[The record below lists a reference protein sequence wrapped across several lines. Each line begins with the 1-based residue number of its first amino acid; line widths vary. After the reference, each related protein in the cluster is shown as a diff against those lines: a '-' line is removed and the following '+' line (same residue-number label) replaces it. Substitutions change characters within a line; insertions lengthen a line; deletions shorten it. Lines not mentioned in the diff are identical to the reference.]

1 MINKAVIAVAG
12 YGSRFFP
19 VAKTLNKCMLPILDR
34 PVLHLAVQD
43 CVAAG
48 AEQIAIVTAPGDLQ
62 VRHYFTRDHELE
74 RHFHERGWG
83 NKYEPIAR
91 LHDLADF
98 TFLEQPRDG
107 RYGTA
112 IPAMVAR
119 DFVADDDFLL
129 LSGDDVLLR
138 DDGGSDLAD
147 LVQHRAAAGTA
158 AAIAAATVPGA
169 DAHRYGV
176 LIERPGPLSLLD
188 HLEEKPA
195 DYTGPTAHVNIS
207 RYLLPGSFSTYL
219 DKVRPAGNGEYQL
232 TDAIHDLAQ
241 DHDALIHPIHG
252 TYHDCGDPAGLL
264 SANLA
269 AARITGLTGPGL

>member
-48 AEQIAIVTAPGDLQ
+48 ATQIAIVTAPGDQQ
-62 VRHYFTRDHELE
+62 VRHYFTRDAELE
-74 RHFHERGWG
+74 RHFHERGWDH
-83 NKYEPIAR
+83 KYASIAG

-98 TFLEQPRDG
+98 TFLEQPRPG

-119 DFVADDDFLL
+119 DFVGDDDFLL

-138 DDGGSDLAD
+138 GDTGSDLAD
-147 LVQHRAAAGTA
+147 LVQQRTTAGTA
-158 AAIAAATVPGA
+158 AAIAAATVPGT

-176 LIERPGPLSLLD
+176 LIGWPGQPLLD
-188 HLEEKPA
+188 HIEEKPA
-195 DYTGPTAHVNIS
+195 DYTAPTAHVNIS
-207 RYLLPGSFSTYL
+207 RYLLPGSFTTYL
-219 DKVRPAGNGEYQL
+219 DKLRPAANGEYQL
-232 TDAIHDLAQ
+232 TDAVHALAQ
-241 DHDALIHPIHG
+241 DHDVLIHPIQG

-269 AARITGLTGPGL
+269 AARIAGLTIPGQ